1 MRITEKI
8 VTDGKFW
15 LPSDPENKIA
25 GKLTI
30 SDGGEVELELIDL
43 FGRELLDKSRAVFN
57 QSDAVDI
64 SRILGEVKE
73 GPVTLDGCFY
83 LSKTISSTE
92 INKCRVYVN
101 RAMFRVLYETNEIAT
116 FNTFSFS
123 VEGLEEWLG
132 ISVIETRSRYD
143 DNDLS
148 LMAFITYTRREDIS
162 LSSIDGIDIQ
172 LTFEVPILKPSPIT
186 EVKIEHYAYIKLVSE
201 QERPLSY
208 FIDVATRL
216 NSFFCFAIDET
227 VSIKYMVATSN
238 SVIREG
244 KKRRPVNVK
253 IFYRSHIFSPKK
265 PKIYTHTML
274 FRFPDIED
282 NSSNTIK
289 NWLEM
294 HETTDPAIN
303 LYLHKR
309 STYRY
314 MDDKFLALAQGLE
327 VYHRKIYGT
336 KLNLN
341 KRLFA
346 LLDSFKNFYTKND
359 EIEKIVQDIVGI
371 RNYLLHHNN
380 SFKDKS
386 QDAGTLYFLSM
397 KMESIFQLHL
407 LKKIGFTDE
416 KIEQV
421 IQDNHQLKRKLDMND
436 AT

>member
-15 LPSDPENKIA
+15 LPSDTENKIT

-30 SDGGEVELELIDL
+30 SDGGEIELELMDL
-43 FGRELLDKSRAVFN
+43 FGRELLDKFRSVFN

-64 SRILGEVKE
+64 SRILGKVKE

-132 ISVIETRSRYD
+132 ISVIKTRLEYD
-143 DNDLS
+143 DNDLL

-172 LTFEVPILKPSPIT
+172 LTFEASILKPSPIT

-227 VSIKYMVATSN
+227 ISIKDMVATSN

-294 HETTDPAIN
+294 YETTDPAIN

-314 MDDKFLALAQGLE
+314 MEDKFLALAQGLE
-327 VYHRKIYGT
+327 VYHQKIY
-336 KLNLN
+336 KKEISL
-341 KRLFA
+341 KDRLSE
-346 LLDSFKNFYTKND
+346 LLYSFENFYNENG
-359 EIEKIVQDIVGI
+359 EIDQIAEDIAGV
-371 RNYLLHHNN
+371 RNYLTHYDNN
-380 SFKDKS
+380 SKDKAE
-386 QDAGTLYFLSM
+386 DAKTLYFLSM

-421 IQDNHQLKRKLDMND
+421 IQGNHQLKRKLDMND